1 MPVKHLR
8 FTSSDLGGEMS
19 IEVITIN
26 QRTVTYRVASMPGD
40 DACLFH
46 SLCYILHGPI
56 RLNLDIRG
64 NIMSYVLNDWDRF
77 KVWTDDGTE
86 DIYTTQEHYK
96 SEMLKPFTYASAC
109 ELMAA
114 GELFG
119 CRFQVYRNG
128 QIFYTFGEPPM
139 PLKHFRFT
147 GDDLSSGHFDV
158 YECFNSQKLD
168 AKLSMK
174 PVVCLQCLTDAECQ
188 FNTSPAN
195 TNVIETN
202 HETQTDYDSSNPSCE
217 KTVKRGLDPSLS
229 EFPDDHQNR
238 WERSPSDSLRHKAS
252 RKSRKKPKPS
262 PSPRGDSRGCK
273 VRTLHVRVR
282 DLGLGYDSDEIVLF
296 KYCAGSCQRARTN
309 HDLTLSKLLQQKV
322 IHSGR
327 GEEKISAHPCCRP
340 TRYEPVSFM
349 DVQNTWQTVE
359 KLSAAECSCVG

>member
-1 MPVKHLR
+1 MTTCQMTTGGQKGTGSCEVH
-8 FTSSDLGGEMS
+8 SDRRRTRAMHDGKQWHHEEKKIMAERIYVTQKNQRGWKVMLWILASLLS
-19 IEVITIN
+19 IVVGVSPQESWSPEPATETEGLLEKLESEAEGFSEVFPLSFQKQDEPPQETEVEVIDNIEHSVHSNWGT
-26 QRTVTYRVASMPGD
+26 
-40 DACLFH
+40 LF
-46 SLCYILHGPI
+46 
-56 RLNLDIRG
+56 
-64 NIMSYVLNDWDRF
+64 V
-77 KVWTDDGTE
+77 
-86 DIYTTQEHYK
+86 
-96 SEMLKPFTYASAC
+96 
-109 ELMAA
+109 
-114 GELFG
+114 
-119 CRFQVYRNG
+119 
-128 QIFYTFGEPPM
+128 
-139 PLKHFRFT
+139 
-147 GDDLSSGHFDV
+147 
-158 YECFNSQKLD
+158 
-168 AKLSMK
+168 
-174 PVVCLQCLTDAECQ
+174 
-188 FNTSPAN
+188 
-195 TNVIETN
+195 
-202 HETQTDYDSSNPSCE
+202 
-217 KTVKRGLDPSLS
+217 DPSLS

-273 VRTLHVRVR
+273 VRTLRVRVR

>member
-1 MPVKHLR
+1 MAERISVTQKNQRGWKVMLWILA
-8 FTSSDLGGEMS
+8 SLLS
-19 IEVITIN
+19 IVVGVSPQESWSPEPATETEGLLEKLESEAEGFSEVFPPSFQKQDEPPQETEVEVIDNIEHSVHSNWGT
-26 QRTVTYRVASMPGD
+26 
-40 DACLFH
+40 LF
-46 SLCYILHGPI
+46 
-56 RLNLDIRG
+56 
-64 NIMSYVLNDWDRF
+64 V
-77 KVWTDDGTE
+77 
-86 DIYTTQEHYK
+86 
-96 SEMLKPFTYASAC
+96 
-109 ELMAA
+109 
-114 GELFG
+114 
-119 CRFQVYRNG
+119 
-128 QIFYTFGEPPM
+128 
-139 PLKHFRFT
+139 
-147 GDDLSSGHFDV
+147 
-158 YECFNSQKLD
+158 
-168 AKLSMK
+168 
-174 PVVCLQCLTDAECQ
+174 
-188 FNTSPAN
+188 
-195 TNVIETN
+195 
-202 HETQTDYDSSNPSCE
+202 
-217 KTVKRGLDPSLS
+217 DPSLS